1 MIWFDSSSIF
11 WVDRVAPVKKRWTL
25 KALAEW
31 ALTFG
36 RSALAAG
43 IYIHEANWWHNE
55 ERTHE
60 PTDFEPRDLGSIFLW
75 FTNTKDADRSKNR
88 LWDNQNHRQ
97 VLVRDG
103 SDWVI
108 SMDSMGFVFLRLVN
122 SGRKVSF
129 LIVPVGIPYL
139 PNWPPEGQYD
149 CRSASCLQDVW
160 CLDSRW

>member
-88 LWDNQNHRQ
+88 LWDKIKITDKYSYVTDQIEWFLWILWVSCSCDWWIQ
-97 VLVRDG
+97 VEKCHFSSCQWG
-103 SDWVI
+103 SRIFQIGPQRANMTAD
-108 SMDSMGFVFLRLVN
+108 RLVVY
-122 SGRKVSF
+122 RM
-129 LIVPVGIPYL
+129 
-139 PNWPPEGQYD
+139 
-149 CRSASCLQDVW
+149 CDV
-160 CLDSRW
+160 